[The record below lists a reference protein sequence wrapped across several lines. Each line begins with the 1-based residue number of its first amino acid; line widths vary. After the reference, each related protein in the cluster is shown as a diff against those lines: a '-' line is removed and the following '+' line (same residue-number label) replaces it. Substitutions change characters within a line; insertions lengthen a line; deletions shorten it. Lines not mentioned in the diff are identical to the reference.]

1 MQVEYSLLY
10 KHNVNGII
18 ERARG
23 VLITRAIAL
32 KLSGGLPNNM
42 SAEYWISFE
51 PDSYKE
57 N

>member
-1 MQVEYSLLY
+1 MQIEYSLLY